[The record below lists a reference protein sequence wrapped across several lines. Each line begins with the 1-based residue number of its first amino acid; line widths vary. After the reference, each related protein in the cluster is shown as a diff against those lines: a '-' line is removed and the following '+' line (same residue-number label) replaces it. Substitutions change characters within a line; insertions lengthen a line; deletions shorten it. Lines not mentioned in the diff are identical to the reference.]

1 MKNTISAV
9 ALLLLL
15 VSCKKEEKT
24 IDSSGEQTKNE
35 INNKKIETLPYK
47 LIKNYYLK
55 TSRTDLN
62 KPKIESQ
69 EEFNN
74 IFGYASNSSNDGAS
88 TKIDFSKQYVIAV
101 TKNETNLETILK
113 PLNLQ
118 KKGNELILTYRYL
131 TGEKQSFSTKPN
143 FAIIVNKSITG
154 KIVLKEVH

>member
-15 VSCKKEEKT
+15 VSCKKEEKI

-35 INNKKIETLPYK
+35 INYKKIETLPYK

>member
-15 VSCKKEEKT
+15 VSCKKEEKI

-35 INNKKIETLPYK
+35 INYKKIETLPYK

-55 TSRTDLN
+55 TSRTNLN

>member
-9 ALLLLL
+9 ALLTLL

-24 IDSSGEQTKNE
+24 IDTSNTQTKNE
-35 INNKKIETLPYK
+35 VNYRKAAILPYK
-47 LIKNYYLK
+47 IAKNYYLK
-55 TSRTDLN
+55 ASQTYLN
-62 KPKIESQ
+62 NPKIESQ

-74 IFGYASNSSNDGAS
+74 LFGYASISSNEGAS

-118 KKGNELILTYRYL
+118 KKGNELILTYKYV
-131 TGEKQSFSTKPN
+131 TGEKKSFSTKPN